1 MSEFEKVIS
10 SVKFNSDGLVPVVV
24 QDAKSRDILMLAW
37 MNAEALHET
46 LKTLTMCYFS
56 RSRNQLWRKG
66 ETSGQTQ
73 TLKDLMI
80 DCDSDT
86 LLAQVEQSGVACHTG
101 RMSCFFK
108 TVKDYDLH
116 INQEVITP
124 PEELYKKHD

>member
-10 SVKFNSDGLVPVVV
+10 NVKFNSDGLVPVVV

-37 MNAEALHET
+37 MNIEALRET
-46 LKTLTMCYFS
+46 LQTKEMCYFS

-73 TLKDLMI
+73 NLKEIMI

-108 TVKDYDLH
+108 TVKEDDLH
-116 INQEVITP
+116 INQEVIIS
-124 PEELYKKHD
+124 PEELYKKHE